1 MPRPAVDPTHS
12 PVLWVNRW
20 GREAYHQHQNNAEI
34 KNECSYTLSSPYR
47 PSWRVQ
53 GKLHPFCCHVYP
65 AEFIL
70 LDKKMGPVI
79 RVALTADR
87 TPTIMSCKAPRVIS
101 QVLSDDWY
109 LLF

>member
-1 MPRPAVDPTHS
+1 MGPTHS
-12 PVLWVNRW
+12 PVQWVNRR
-20 GREAYHQHQNNAEI
+20 GREAYHQPLNNAEI
-34 KNECSYTLSSPYR
+34 KNECSYNLSSSCR

-53 GKLHPFCCHVYP
+53 GKLNPFCFHVYL

-79 RVALTADR
+79 RVALAAHR
-87 TPTIMSCKAPRVIS
+87 TPTLMSCKAPRVIS